1 MHNFLSDRYE
11 VQKYGFLEL
20 NDGIQTISS
29 SNTSTL
35 NSTEKKWLF
44 MENFEEL
51 LILKVLKKSKKQK
64 LSILDKLQV
73 N

>member
-1 MHNFLSDRYE
+1 
-11 VQKYGFLEL
+11 
-20 NDGIQTISS
+20 
-29 SNTSTL
+29 
-35 NSTEKKWLF
+35 
-44 MENFEEL
+44 MESFEEL